1 MQFDLV
7 SPERRLASVE
17 ATSVLIPGAEG
28 DMTVMANHAATV
40 TTLRPG
46 LVTVTGGD
54 TAGEFIVTGGFAEI
68 GAEGTSILAEKA
80 VPRAEANAELLQELM
95 EEAQKAAEIATEDAK
110 AAARMRINDVSE
122 LMKLVG

>member
-1 MQFDLV
+1 M
-7 SPERRLASVE
+7 
-17 ATSVLIPGAEG
+17 
-28 DMTVMANHAATV
+28 

-46 LVTVTGGD
+46 LVTVTGRD